1 MYFYCQNESF
11 KFKAHSHCCMSDIAN
26 INANV
31 SNKDTRS
38 SLVDKMNLVSV
49 LACKKVK

>member
-1 MYFYCQNESF
+1 
-11 KFKAHSHCCMSDIAN
+11 MSDIAN
-26 INANV
+26 INANI
-31 SNKDTRS
+31 NANDTRS